1 MQKPVGNEAHE
12 KTLLIGSAIAGFLLS
27 FLTGV
32 LSGIGFG
39 TVLLKAL
46 FFALLFTGI
55 MYGIL
60 YLLSRLLSN
69 VSEESE
75 QYQESTGET
84 VNIVLPEE
92 QIIPEQNVQTN
103 EYEESSDDL
112 EKEIELVKN
121 EQLVQK
127 DEAIDQIKYGPI
139 AKPLVTQDDLDV
151 LPDIDSMSDVFAEIS
166 GTDTEQ
172 QDSTPLINY
181 SGTATT
187 TPGYDKESPEIIAR
201 AVQTLLRQDGKG
213 HS

>member
-1 MQKPVGNEAHE
+1 MGSDNNE
-12 KTLLIGSAIAGFLLS
+12 KTLLIGSAVIGFLLS
-27 FLTGV
+27 FLTGIF
-32 LSGIGFG
+32 SGIGFG

-60 YLLSRLLSN
+60 YLLAQLLST
-69 VSEESE
+69 VSEESA
-75 QYQESTGET
+75 QEHEPMGET

-92 QIIPEQNVQTN
+92 TLIPEQAPQS
-103 EYEESSDDL
+103 YEFADNMSTDDL

-121 EQLVQK
+121 EQLIQK
-127 DEAIDQIKYGPI
+127 DEELNQVKHGPI

-151 LPDIDSMSDVFAEIS
+151 LPDIGIMSDVFADLSETS
-166 GTDTEQ
+166 TDQ
-172 QDSTPLINY
+172 HDSNPPINY
-181 SGTATT
+181 SGTSTT
-187 TPGYDKESPEIIAR
+187 GTAYDKESPEIIAR